1 MKSAQKLKRCLP
13 STAYQL
19 CCKAVGLVRLSA
31 ISLFCLLVIGCD
43 RYDQKPICSSILGD
57 TDLGTFYY
65 GATGTAL
72 DWKTDTI
79 WYRCPGGSYFLQGTC
94 VGSALKLSWG
104 DAMAYAT
111 ELSDISGIE
120 WRLATLPEVR
130 SIISPACVGP
140 AINSNVFPTLKSAN
154 VWTSS
159 ESSIQ
164 SDAFRCAIYTY
175 NGAYSCKQIKRTAKP
190 FLLVHNPSGLLE
202 ESSLQRSFFGREGQ
216 ALVPLDAQDIDRR

>member
-19 CCKAVGLVRLSA
+19 CCKAVGLVKLSA

-94 VGSALKLSWG
+94 IGSGLKLSWD

-111 ELSDISGIE
+111 ELSEISGIE

-190 FLLVHNPSGLLE
+190 FLLVHKPSGLLE
-202 ESSLQRSFFGREGQ
+202 ESSLQRSFFDSEGQ
-216 ALVPLDAQDIDRR
+216 ALVPLDAQDINRR

>member
-19 CCKAVGLVRLSA
+19 CCKAVGLVKLSA

-94 VGSALKLSWG
+94 VGSALRLSWG

-111 ELSDISGIE
+111 ELSEISGIE

-202 ESSLQRSFFGREGQ
+202 ESSLQWSFFGREGQ

>member
-19 CCKAVGLVRLSA
+19 CCKAVGLVKLSA

-94 VGSALKLSWG
+94 IGSGLKLSWD

-111 ELSDISGIE
+111 ELSEISGIE

-175 NGAYSCKQIKRTAKP
+175 NGAYSCKQIKRIAMP
-190 FLLVHNPSGLLE
+190 FLLVHDSSALSEGPSLR
-202 ESSLQRSFFGREGQ
+202 RSFFGGEGE
-216 ALVPLDAQDIDRR
+216 ALMPLDTQDIGGG

>member
-19 CCKAVGLVRLSA
+19 CCKAVGLVKLYA

-94 VGSALKLSWG
+94 IGSGLKLSWD

-111 ELSDISGIE
+111 ELSEISGIE

-190 FLLVHNPSGLLE
+190 FLLVHKPSGLLE
-202 ESSLQRSFFGREGQ
+202 ESSLQRSFFGSEGQ
-216 ALVPLDAQDIDRR
+216 ALVPLDAQDINRR

>member
-19 CCKAVGLVRLSA
+19 CCKAVGLVKLSA

-94 VGSALKLSWG
+94 IGSGLKLSWD

-111 ELSDISGIE
+111 ELSEISGIE

-190 FLLVHNPSGLLE
+190 FLLVHKPSGLLE
-202 ESSLQRSFFGREGQ
+202 ESSLQRSFFGSEGQ
-216 ALVPLDAQDIDRR
+216 ALVPLDAQDINRR